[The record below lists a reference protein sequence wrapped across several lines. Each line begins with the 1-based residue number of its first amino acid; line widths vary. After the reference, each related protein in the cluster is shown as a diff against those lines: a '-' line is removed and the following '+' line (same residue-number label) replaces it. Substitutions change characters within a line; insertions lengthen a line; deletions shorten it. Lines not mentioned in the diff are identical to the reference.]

1 MLEFWIFLVGPQS
14 MGDWVAQAERAK
26 KTSGSGGRRNRGSL
40 SIEAPDPVVV

>member
-26 KTSGSGGRRNRGSL
+26 KRAAVGGDETV
-40 SIEAPDPVVV
+40 EASQSKPPIQG